1 MKSPKNMALK
11 KISELPDD
19 VSFGKIL
26 QELIHLKHTELL
38 AMDEWVPT
46 PKQSIEIEHMCKTF
60 SKPELIVVA
69 QECGLDLSNGGD
81 GYKILIASSLM
92 KKSLSYE
99 DVKRIHTY
107 KKKLDS

>member
-46 PKQSIEIEHMCKTF
+46 PK
-60 SKPELIVVA
+60 
-69 QECGLDLSNGGD
+69 
-81 GYKILIASSLM
+81 
-92 KKSLSYE
+92 
-99 DVKRIHTY
+99 
-107 KKKLDS
+107 